1 MPVTLA
7 DFERSALPALT
18 EYATIPCLSPGFDPH
33 WDETGHLRRAAEL
46 LAQWSRTALPS
57 ADVEIRQ
64 LPGLTPVLTVTL
76 PARGAA
82 ATTAVLYGHLDKQPP
97 LGDWSA
103 GLSPYDPV
111 RRGDRLYARGVADDG
126 YAAFAAVLALAELE
140 ATGAD
145 HPRCVVLIEASEET
159 GSSDL
164 PEYLDALAP
173 ELGPVALLVCLDAG
187 GLSYD
192 RLWLTSSLRG
202 LVNVEVTARVLDQ
215 GLHSGLASGV
225 VPSSARILRQLLD
238 RLEDS
243 ATGRVVPEQ
252 LHVAIPAD
260 HRDAATA
267 LAAMLGDGLFDEFP
281 VVPGLRLMGDTTA
294 ARILAQTWEPALSII
309 GLGGAPAP
317 DIAGNVLRPSTTAVL
332 SMRLAPPTDPDAA
345 AALLVRLLEQDPP
358 SGAAVRARVTSTGAG
373 WVAPPLAPWLDQAL
387 GAAAQATYGA
397 PPAWVGE
404 GGSIPF
410 LNALSVRYPGVQI
423 VSTGVLG
430 PGANAHGIDEMLDL
444 PTVVRVINVVTALLA
459 AAGADGAS

>member
-7 DFERSALPALT
+7 DFERSALPTLS

-33 WDETGHLRRAAEL
+33 WEETGHLRHAAEL
-46 LAQWSRTALPS
+46 LAQWSQTALPS
-57 ADVEIRQ
+57 ADVQIRQ

-76 PARGAA
+76 PARGAVA
-82 ATTAVLYGHLDKQPP
+82 ATTVLYGHLDKQPP

-140 ATGAD
+140 ATGAA

-164 PEYLDALAP
+164 PAYLDALAP
-173 ELGPVALLVCLDAG
+173 ELGPIALLICLDDG

-192 RLWLTSSLRG
+192 RLWVTSSLRG
-202 LVNVEVTARVLDQ
+202 LVNVEVTVRVLDQ
-215 GLHSGLASGV
+215 GLHSGLASGI

-238 RLEDS
+238 RIEDS
-243 ATGRVVPEQ
+243 ATGRVLPAQ
-252 LHVAIPAD
+252 LHVTIPED
-260 HRDAATA
+260 HRRRAAD
-267 LAAMLGDGLFDEFP
+267 LASAFGDNLFDDFP
-281 VVPGLRLMGDTTA
+281 VVPGLRLMGDSNA
-294 ARILAQTWEPALSII
+294 ARLLAQTWEPALSLI
-309 GLGGAPAP
+309 GLGGAPTP

-332 SMRLAPPTDPDAA
+332 SMRLAPPTEPDDA
-345 AALLVRLLEQDPP
+345 AALLVHLLESDPP
-358 SGAAVRARVTSTGAG
+358 SGASVRARVTSTGAG

-387 GAAAQATYGA
+387 DAAARATYGA

-444 PTVVRVINVVTALLA
+444 PTVVRVINVVTALLE
-459 AAGADGAS
+459 AAGTAATS